1 MEHVRSITE
10 QARRRG
16 AAIAVTSRGRGHC
29 SRSRSMKTI
38 PSWGRVVAEPH
49 EYLVHTRG
57 GRVINHGQGIACFKF
72 PSDSVAIIP
81 TSIAKL
87 SFRADQV
94 TLEKTGVEVSGLA
107 VYRIAEPLLA
117 YRMIDRDRGSLTDIL
132 REMFVGATRRIVAS
146 LSLEECI
153 THRKERV
160 ASALLEE
167 VAPVLRGN
175 GAPGNG
181 TDRGWGVILDTVE
194 IQDVRVLS
202 QEVFARLQAPY
213 REELA
218 LKALRARDEV
228 SREEARLE
236 AERHVVAERTKRT
249 LLAEEEERITAERR
263 RHVEAQLHEQAVA
276 KRKQDAELALM
287 LERAAAERDRAAV
300 VLEAKRAAE
309 ELEVEMARK
318 KRENVP
324 DLSPARLEELMLTE
338 TMPRVAQAFRGSFDR
353 INLTTGDGGP
363 LFAFLTA
370 GLDQVIKTAK
380 RS

>member
-1 MEHVRSITE
+1 
-10 QARRRG
+10 
-16 AAIAVTSRGRGHC
+16 
-29 SRSRSMKTI
+29 MKTI

-57 GRVINHGQGIACFKF
+57 GRVIRHGQGIACFKL
-72 PSDSVAIIP
+72 PSDSVAIVP

-117 YRMIDRDRGSLTDIL
+117 YRMMDRDRSSLTDIL

-146 LSLEECI
+146 LSLDECI

-175 GAPGNG
+175 GAPGDA

-236 AERHVVAERTKRT
+236 AERHVVAERTKRA
-249 LLAEEEERITAERR
+249 LLAEEEERVTAERR
-263 RHVEAQLHEQAVA
+263 RHVEAQLHEQAAA

-363 LFAFLTA
+363 LFSFLTA
-370 GLDQVIKTAK
+370 GLDQVMKTAK